1 LIRVSPGNRL
11 LGILLLATVAL
22 GLPSADA
29 RKPGLAAAAIVAGQL
44 PALNELLKQGLIDST
59 TVGAAIDRL
68 VDFRAFTKRTF
79 GNYTRRSLEE
89 YEDHLG
95 DEELERL
102 IARHETR
109 LVSLLRTRL
118 IGDLAD
124 LVRRAGLT
132 RLELKTRA
140 ARMSS
145 SHEAS
150 LGLRGQTLNGES
162 LEVGLM
168 LERNGKGWQV
178 VDLLYDRVHSS
189 KRYARELRDV
199 LKNDYSL
206 SVLAARLNRE
216 NFIRLEDFSSS
227 QVGLL
232 PEGWYVRGRDEDK
245 PKLYE
250 VQEHEG
256 SHYLAAQDTALT
268 VILLKVAHWNP
279 HEFPILTWCWRADAL
294 PPKGNEHVTETNDSA
309 AGVYVIFQETWG
321 LGLPIQNKYVWS
333 TTLPEGTIGRRNMIA
348 RPYFLVEQSGEGSLG
363 RWEFEQVD
371 LMADYNSTFG
381 GEPKTRTLGIGVLTD
396 SNNTYTYAEAYYA
409 DIRAWRREAVEE
421 EPAIP
426 NHCTCLPAGD
436 LTPRLPT
443 KIKRTN

>member
-1 LIRVSPGNRL
+1 MIRVSPGNRL
-11 LGILLLATVAL
+11 LGILLLVTVTL
-22 GLPSADA
+22 GWPSAGA

-44 PALNELLKQGLIDST
+44 PTLNELLKQGMIDST
-59 TVGAAIDRL
+59 TVGAAVDRL
-68 VDFRAFTKRTF
+68 VDFRTFTRRTF

-89 YEDHLG
+89 YEGHLG
-95 DEELERL
+95 DDELERL

-109 LVSLLRTRL
+109 LVSLLRTRM

-124 LVRRAGLT
+124 LVRGAGLT
-132 RLELKTRA
+132 RLELKTQVA
-140 ARMSS
+140 KMSS

-150 LGLRGQTLNGES
+150 LGLRGQTLNGGS

-178 VDLLYDRVHSS
+178 VDLLYDRVRSS
-189 KRYARELRDV
+189 KRYARELREV

-206 SVLAARLNRE
+206 SVLSARLNNE
-216 NFIRLEDFSSS
+216 DFIRLEDFSSS

-232 PEGWYVRGRDEDK
+232 PEGWYVRGRDDDK

-250 VQEHEG
+250 VQEHAG
-256 SHYLAAQDTALT
+256 SHYLAAQDTGLT

-333 TTLPEGTIGRRNMIA
+333 TTLPEGTIGRRDMIA
-348 RPYFLVEQSGEGSLG
+348 RPYFLVEQSGDGSLG

-381 GEPKTRTLGIGVLTD
+381 GEPKTRTLGIGLLTD
-396 SNNTYTYAEAYYA
+396 SNNTHTYAEAYYA
-409 DIRAWRREAVEE
+409 DIRAWRREALEE
-421 EPAIP
+421 ETAIP
-426 NHCTCLPAGD
+426 NHCACLPAGD

-443 KIKRTN
+443 KITRTN